1 MAVPNPS
8 LVLNNASTDQQQQPQ
23 MTSNY
28 SMPYPTYSTAGNTTA
43 SHNSN
48 TGNTS
53 AVGASLYSYNLP
65 TQQDNSDRYWNGA
78 NQVNNNARQRQ
89 DKR

>member
-8 LVLNNASTDQQQQPQ
+8 LVLNNASTDQQQQQ
-23 MTSNY
+23 MSSNY
-28 SMPYPTYSTAGNTTA
+28 SMPYPTYNTAGNTTA
-43 SHNSN
+43 SNSSN
-48 TGNTS
+48 AGNAS

-78 NQVNNNARQRQ
+78 NQVNNNNRQRQ